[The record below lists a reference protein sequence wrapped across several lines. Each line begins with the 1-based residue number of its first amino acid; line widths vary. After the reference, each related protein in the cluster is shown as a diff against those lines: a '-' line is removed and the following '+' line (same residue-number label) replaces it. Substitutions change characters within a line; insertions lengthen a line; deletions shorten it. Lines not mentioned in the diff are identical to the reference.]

1 MINKDLTDEP
11 RVDLFDFLDEKI
23 EAGDEKTRELAKRI
37 RDRFEGSENIQAGE
51 DKAEDE

>member
-1 MINKDLTDEP
+1 MNNDVTDTP

-23 EAGDEKTRELAKRI
+23 EAGDEKTRELARRI
-37 RDRFEGSENIQAGE
+37 RDRFEGAENIQAGK